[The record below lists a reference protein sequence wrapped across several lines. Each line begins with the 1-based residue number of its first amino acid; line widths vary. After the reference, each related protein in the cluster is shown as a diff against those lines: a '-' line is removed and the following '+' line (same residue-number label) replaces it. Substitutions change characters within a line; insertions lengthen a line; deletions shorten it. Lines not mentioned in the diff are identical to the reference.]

1 MDDHTLCK
9 INSMVRA
16 LGALSFT
23 HIDNTRDTGET
34 RETGDTEYN
43 SIVDSIKHYIMKH
56 CIHDKVYDS
65 VDIGPET
72 SKTICYCKNCHE
84 TFSYP

>member
-34 RETGDTEYN
+34 GDTEYS

-65 VDIGPET
+65 IDTGPET

-84 TFSYP
+84 TFDYP

>member
-1 MDDHTLCK
+1 
-9 INSMVRA
+9 MVRA

-23 HIDNTRDTGET
+23 HVNEMD
-34 RETGDTEYN
+34 DTEYI
-43 SIVDSIKHYIMKH
+43 SIIDSIKNYIMKH

-65 VDIGPET
+65 VDTGSET

>member
-23 HIDNTRDTGET
+23 HVNEMD
-34 RETGDTEYN
+34 DTEYN

-65 VDIGPET
+65 VDIDPET